1 MTGGNQLISWTS
13 SVRGRK
19 LSRTCQKENSSAKL
33 TKHLIKQNFKLEL
46 LLTCT
51 PRLGVLTPL
60 SRKGQTPSN
69 VDYPELAKLDFTGS
83 LLNRNRRSRKRAP
96 PKLGAKHKKTNYMP
110 LVGRE
115 TKRDKISST

>member
-1 MTGGNQLISWTS
+1 MTGENQLISWTS

-60 SRKGQTPSN
+60 FRKGQTPSN
-69 VDYPELAKLDFTGS
+69 VNDFSKRKNAAVSCNSPVGNFLMLSKL
-83 LLNRNRRSRKRAP
+83 RRA
-96 PKLGAKHKKTNYMP
+96 
-110 LVGRE
+110 VGV
-115 TKRDKISST
+115 